1 MLPIPKEYAKAII
14 NKLGSSGTPPEFGLE
29 FFTIGL
35 DKYLKVIEEEY
46 LTSLLK
52 FRLSSFKMVVGNYG
66 GGKTHF
72 LYLVR
77 NLAFKNNY
85 VCSYVALSPVECP
98 FDKLELV
105 YRQVILNLMP
115 PLKEED
121 LLKPLPKGIDFF
133 IKSWY
138 YEFKNQTK
146 EADSPLVV
154 NEYLKNLP
162 ATESSSFSN
171 AVKAAFQ
178 AYATN
183 DEEGYAT
190 FIQYL
195 KGEEI
200 PREVKMRFR
209 ISEKVEKTNA
219 FRMIRSLAQWVV
231 AIGYSGLILLF
242 DEAERGISISSSK
255 DKRRALD
262 NLRQIIDECGN
273 ARLPGVMVF
282 YAVPNEEPLLD
293 GTGGVYEALKQR
305 LRSSFTKT
313 NPSGARINLED
324 LDVPP
329 EVFLERL
336 GKKLAEIFSYAY
348 SFSFSP
354 ADLEKTLN
362 LLIKNCLSSYLFDVS
377 YRRLFILALI
387 EAFYRLKENPGK
399 PLSEKEIKEILHL
412 HQKELA
418 EKEKE
423 EVEKEEF

>member
-1 MLPIPKEYAKAII
+1 MISITKEYSQAII
-14 NKLGSSGTPPEFGLE
+14 HKLGSSGTPPEFGLE

-35 DKYLKVIEEEY
+35 DRYLKVIEEEY
-46 LTSLLK
+46 LQALLK
-52 FRLSSFKMVVGNYG
+52 YRLSSFKIVTGNYG

-105 YRQVILNLMP
+105 YRQVVLNLMP
-115 PLKEED
+115 PFKDED
-121 LLKPLPKGIDFF
+121 LLKPNPKGIDFF
-133 IKSWY
+133 IKNWY
-138 YEFKNQTK
+138 YEFKNRLEKT
-146 EADSPLVV
+146 DSPLVV
-154 NEYLKNLP
+154 SEYLKSLP
-162 ATESSSFSN
+162 TTESSSFAN
-171 AVKAAFQ
+171 AVKAAFLSC
-178 AYATN
+178 ATD
-183 DEEGYAT
+183 DEEGYSVL
-190 FIQYL
+190 IQYL

-200 PREVKMRFR
+200 PREIKMRYR
-209 ISEKVEKTNA
+209 ISERVEKTNA
-219 FRMIRSLAQWVV
+219 FRMMRSLAQWIV

-282 YAVPNEEPLLD
+282 YAVPNEDSLLD

-313 NPSGARINLED
+313 NPSGAKINLED

-329 EVFLERL
+329 ELFLTEL
-336 GKKLAEIFSYAY
+336 GKKLAQIFSLAY
-348 SFSFSP
+348 TFSFPP
-354 ADLEKTLN
+354 AVFEPTLN
-362 LLIKNCLSSYLFDVS
+362 LLVKTCLTSYLFDVS

-387 EAFYRLKENPGK
+387 EALYQLRENPK
-399 PLSEKEIKEILHL
+399 VPLSEKKIREILKVRQEEL
-412 HQKELA
+412 VKE
-418 EKEKE
+418 EKEK
-423 EVEKEEF
+423 VEKEEF